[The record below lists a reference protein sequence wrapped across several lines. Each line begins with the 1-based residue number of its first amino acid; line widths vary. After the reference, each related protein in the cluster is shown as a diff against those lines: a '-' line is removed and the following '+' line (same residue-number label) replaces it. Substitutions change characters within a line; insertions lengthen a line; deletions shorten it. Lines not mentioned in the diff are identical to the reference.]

1 MFTGEDLI
9 YERLVRGKV
18 KVQGSYAAV
27 AEAWENCVAVAEEQ
41 GGDHDGKN
49 IQWYWLSLQGAGY
62 RQVFDA

>member
-27 AEAWENCVAVAEEQ
+27 AEAWENCVAVVAEQGGYVAVAEEQ

-49 IQWYWLSLQGAGY
+49 IQ
-62 RQVFDA
+62 